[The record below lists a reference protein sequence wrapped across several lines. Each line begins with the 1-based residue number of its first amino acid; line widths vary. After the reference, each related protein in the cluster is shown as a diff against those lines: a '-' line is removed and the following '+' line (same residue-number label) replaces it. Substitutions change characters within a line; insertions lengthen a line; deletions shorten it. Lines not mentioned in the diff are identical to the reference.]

1 MAGYGVMP
9 SIRVRDVPRALEF
22 YRKLGFELQRGNEAD
37 DNLSLRRGD
46 ANIMIE
52 KAADFYSPGY
62 NEAIR
67 ARIGT
72 ASANAFYMEAED
84 LEALYARVG
93 EASLKVIDPLSD
105 REWGQAEFTVE
116 DPEGTWL
123 TFWKV
128 AGSS

>member
-1 MAGYGVMP
+1 MP
-9 SIRVRDVPRALEF
+9 SIRVQDVRGALEF
-22 YRKLGFELQRGNEAD
+22 YRKLGFELQRGSDAD

-46 ANIMIE
+46 ASIMIE
-52 KAADFYSPGY
+52 KAAEFYSPGY

-67 ARIGT
+67 ARVGT
-72 ASANAFYMEAED
+72 PSANALYMEAED
-84 LEALYARVG
+84 LEELYSMVTQAG
-93 EASLKVIDPLSD
+93 FKVVDPLAD

-128 AGSS
+128 AGPS

>member
-1 MAGYGVMP
+1 MAGYGVIP
-9 SIRVRDVPRALEF
+9 SIRVHDVPRALEF
-22 YRKLGFELQRGNEAD
+22 YRKLGFELQRGSDDD

-46 ANIMIE
+46 ASIMIE
-52 KAADFYSPGY
+52 KAAGFYSPAY
-62 NEAIR
+62 NQAIL
-67 ARIGT
+67 ARVGKP
-72 ASANAFYMEAED
+72 SANALYMEAED
-84 LEALYARVG
+84 LELLYAQVT
-93 EASLKVIDPLSD
+93 EAGLKVIDPLSN